1 METGEDGAGLVSVRS
16 RYGVDESLRR
26 LLELLA
32 TRGVTVFAVVDH
44 SGEAAKVGMSMPP
57 TKLVIFGSPKAGTP
71 LMLEAPAIAIDLPL
85 KMLIRESPGEDDGGG
100 ALLTYNGAEYLAE
113 RYGIPAELRGVLG
126 GVAGL
131 AKSLSD

>member
-1 METGEDGAGLVSVRS
+1 MAMGEDGAGLVTVRS

-32 TRGVTVFAVVDH
+32 TKGVTVFAVVNH
-44 SGEAAKVGMSMPP
+44 SGEAAKVGLSMPA

-71 LMLEAPAIAIDLPL
+71 LMLAAPAVAIDLPL
-85 KMLIRESPGEDDGGG
+85 KMLIREGGSGGG
-100 ALLTYNGAEYLAE
+100 ALLTYNSAEYLGE
-113 RYGIPAELRGVLG
+113 RHGIAAELQGVLG

-131 AKSLSD
+131 AKSLSE

>member
-32 TRGVTVFAVVDH
+32 TKGVTVFAVVDH

-71 LMLEAPAIAIDLPL
+71 LMLAAPAIAIDLPL
-85 KMLIRESPGEDDGGG
+85 KMLIRESPEEDDGGG

-113 RYGIPAELRGVLG
+113 RHGIPAELRGVLG